1 MSQIFNAD
9 NCPNWWCLLLL
20 MFISFLLGWI
30 LSKWFTKRFYQEK
43 LDDCNDENRKLKA
56 SIDGHKDT
64 MHANTTF
71 DAPQKIKA
79 VKTME
84 RSGKAVSKSELD
96 FASFGKATEADKD
109 DLKKIS
115 GVGPFIE
122 KKLNS
127 IGIYTFDQISKFKDT
142 DIETVTQLIEF
153 FPGRILRDDWRG
165 QAEVLKNGGETD
177 FSKRVDNKDV
187 DYDDDN
193 DDK

>member
-9 NCPNWWCLLLL
+9 NYPNWWCLLLL

-43 LDDCNDENRKLKA
+43 LDDCHDENRKLKA
-56 SIDGHKDT
+56 NIDGHRDAV
-64 MHANTTF
+64 HANTTF

-84 RSGKAVSKSELD
+84 RSGKAVKSELN
-96 FASFGKATEADKD
+96 FANFGIATEDEKD

-127 IGIYTFDQISKFKDT
+127 IGIYTFNQISKFKDS

-165 QAEVLKNGGETD
+165 QAEVLKSGGETD

-187 DYDDDN
+187 DYDSEN
-193 DDK
+193 DD